1 MRSFIYIL
9 PTVRHF
15 WVSVV
20 LEGVYG
26 LGHRVSPPAL
36 RNFADEPLRSSSPA
50 PPLLSGSTGK
60 STIGSPSGDLA
71 NKAPCLVAF
80 VDLMSIARLSF
91 NRTRS
96 SGLLMGL
103 FNFAAFSL
111 TLFGAALLLA
121 GTATPWYITSTEY
134 SDQYGITNSCRQLYG
149 FMTVFI
155 DCDHTHDQKI
165 DNYDWVKACGD
176 DRSQGLCPF
185 VPASIATMCLMI
197 IAVLIA
203 AVVSLTLLMGAI
215 FKRGGDLTAKIYMFG
230 GISTFVLVLIS
241 LIVYGVKFHDTT
253 GVFIYQK
260 DGSVTYGPLG
270 WLISLIGGIIFPV
283 GCFLA
288 SKSTQEKGYI
298 PI

>member
-1 MRSFIYIL
+1 
-9 PTVRHF
+9 
-15 WVSVV
+15 
-20 LEGVYG
+20 
-26 LGHRVSPPAL
+26 
-36 RNFADEPLRSSSPA
+36 
-50 PPLLSGSTGK
+50 
-60 STIGSPSGDLA
+60 
-71 NKAPCLVAF
+71 
-80 VDLMSIARLSF
+80 
-91 NRTRS
+91 
-96 SGLLMGL
+96 MGL

-149 FMTVFI
+149 FMTVRQCVQQLGLMSRQIFI
-155 DCDHTHDQKI
+155 DCDHTYDQKI

-176 DRSQGLCPF
+176 DRSRGLCPF

-253 GVFIYQK
+253 GVFVYQK
-260 DGSVTYGPLG
+260 DGS
-270 WLISLIGGIIFPV
+270 
-283 GCFLA
+283 
-288 SKSTQEKGYI
+288 STQEKGYI